1 MATGIPSAH
10 PPYKTMIDGNLSEYI
25 TAEYRPVMVQ
35 DEQFVFRKPGEIK
48 VAHLDA
54 WLRLL
59 QDRQDRFLRRELDD
73 IFRFAFVK
81 AGPVPKPGVYNP
93 QFMKSYALEHG
104 PIYSGSGMFSS
115 ASLAGTLSGDLQT
128 GVTAISNKAG
138 ITVSDHI
145 TSSSSRDVSGESEST
160 RTPGLRGQQACQTG
174 DFETTVDQTRTEDSR
189 QSETPLDDDD
199 AQLVDQYLG
208 NNVDDHDGETTHQVE
223 SMVRLDIPSKVFVC

>member
-1 MATGIPSAH
+1 MATGITSAH
-10 PPYKTMIDGNLSEYI
+10 PPYKKIIDGNLSDYI
-25 TAEYRPVMVQ
+25 SSVYRPSMVQ
-35 DEQFVFRKPGEIK
+35 DEPFAFRKPGEIK

-81 AGPVPKPGVYNP
+81 AGPVPKPGIYNP

-128 GVTAISNKAG
+128 GVTAISNEAG

-160 RTPGLRGQQACQTG
+160 RVPGGQQEYQTG
-174 DFETTVDQTRTEDSR
+174 DLETSPLHQPSTEDR
-189 QSETPLDDDD
+189 SETPRDDDD

-208 NNVDDHDGETTHQVE
+208 NDVDDHDGDTTRQVE
-223 SMVRLDIPSKVFVC
+223 SVVSQKVWTLF

>member
-1 MATGIPSAH
+1 MATGITSAH
-10 PPYKTMIDGNLSEYI
+10 PPYKRIIDGNLSDYI
-25 TAEYRPVMVQ
+25 APVYRPSTVQ
-35 DEQFVFRKPGEIK
+35 GEPFAFRKPGEIK

-54 WLRLL
+54 WLHLL

-81 AGPVPKPGVYNP
+81 AGPVPKPGIYNL

-104 PIYSGSGMFSS
+104 PIYSSSMSSS
-115 ASLAGTLSGDLQT
+115 ACLTGSLSNDLQT
-128 GVTAISNKAG
+128 GVTAISNETG
-138 ITVSDHI
+138 VSI
-145 TSSSSRDVSGESEST
+145 GERVTPSSGHNVVSGESEST